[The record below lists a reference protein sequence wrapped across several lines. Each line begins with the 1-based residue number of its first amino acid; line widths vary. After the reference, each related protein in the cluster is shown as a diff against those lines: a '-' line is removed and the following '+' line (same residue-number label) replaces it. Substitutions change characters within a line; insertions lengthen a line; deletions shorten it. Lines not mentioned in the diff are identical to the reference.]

1 MSGMKPL
8 CTIGILGLGLCFA
21 SGQTAQA
28 TPAVWDVSFT
38 PLGWTRGV
46 TPGSL
51 YAEWNIFNDDIPGGN
66 IQDTTPEVADF
77 GGGTYRLEELTGT
90 AFLTSGGNIYSVVA
104 PPVFELT
111 VSNMG
116 GGPSDTRDVYL
127 RLGSVGRFDS
137 TLNAS
142 FTNFLLNGIGGTYSL
157 LHNDPITG
165 GFGGNEVEALVAWLG
180 VPNAS
185 SFQLTWNA
193 VGTSVSLDQLSIDIG
208 PGRSP
213 APIPVPGA
221 VYLFGSGIIGL
232 ATMARRRRQAA

>member
-1 MSGMKPL
+1 MNGMKSL
-8 CTIGILGLGLCFA
+8 LTSGILSVGLCFA

-28 TPAVWDVSFT
+28 TQAVWDVNFT
-38 PLGWTRGV
+38 PSGWTRGV

-51 YAEWNIFNDDIPGGN
+51 YAEWNIFNDNIPGGN
-66 IQDTTPEVADF
+66 IQDTTPDVANF

-90 AFLTSGGNIYSVVA
+90 AFLTSGGNIYSIGF
-104 PPVFELT
+104 PTEFEFT
-111 VSNMG
+111 IGNMG
-116 GGPSDTRDVYL
+116 GAPSDIRDVYL
-127 RLGSVGRFDS
+127 RVGSLGAFDS

-142 FTNFLLNGIGGTYSL
+142 FTNFLLNGIGGTYSVL
-157 LHNDPITG
+157 YTERISG
-165 GFGGNEVEALVAWLG
+165 GFGGSEVEALVSWLG

-185 SFQLTWNA
+185 SFRLTWNA
-193 VGTSVSLDQLSIDIG
+193 VGSAVSLDQLSIDIG

-232 ATMARRRRQAA
+232 ATMARRRKQAA